1 MLTMTLAQENLILS
15 LIGTEPNGLK
25 PIEVQKLMFMYSRL
39 EESVPSYEFIPFRQG
54 CYSSTLAQDI
64 RKLEEKRLLKA
75 VNPEDKDKKRW
86 TLTESGRVRVFEKRV
101 MAERL
106 VQFRRNYP
114 HRGRELIA
122 DVYRRYP
129 YWAINS
135 KIKDLVLGEDA
146 EAMAK
151 IRTARPTKIVPL
163 ASIGYEGRTLEGYL
177 NALIRNGIK
186 VLCDVRRNP
195 ISRKYGFSKSTL
207 QKACDGLGIEYRHLP
222 ELGIPSYERTDLRY
236 QSDYDDLFDRYEKT
250 VLARQGETL
259 DLLARL
265 LESEGSIALTCFE
278 ANPAQCHRTR
288 VLNALTKRTGVQAER
303 IEMRECA

>member
-1 MLTMTLAQENLILS
+1 M
-15 LIGTEPNGLK
+15 
-25 PIEVQKLMFMYSRL
+25 
-39 EESVPSYEFIPFRQG
+39 
-54 CYSSTLAQDI
+54 
-64 RKLEEKRLLKA
+64 
-75 VNPEDKDKKRW
+75 
-86 TLTESGRVRVFEKRV
+86 FEKRV
-101 MAERL
+101 TAERL
-106 VQFRRNYP
+106 VLFRRDYP
-114 HRGRELIA
+114 HRGRELVA

-135 KIKDLVLGEDA
+135 EIKDLVLGDDT
-146 EAMAK
+146 EAIDK
-151 IRTARPTKIVPL
+151 IRAARPTKVVPL
-163 ASIGYEGRTLEGYL
+163 ASIGYEGRALEGYL

-207 QKACDGLGIEYRHLP
+207 QNACDGIGIEYRHLP
-222 ELGIPSYERTDLRY
+222 ELGIPSCERTDLRY

-250 VLARQGETL
+250 ALSRQGETL

-278 ANPAQCHRTR
+278 ANPAQCHRTC
-288 VLNALTKRTGVQAER
+288 VLNALTARTGVLAER